1 MFNIK
6 KLYYSPVKSLSFSSV
21 KKLEILDNIGI
32 KFDRNFAFTRD
43 LDDKKINYILNNPL
57 KRQIINFLSLKH
69 YPELNEYK
77 FDFEKDILNLKKN
90 NNIILQTNINVQ
102 SDVETL
108 CDKML
113 LLIPK
118 LKRIKLIK
126 DSKNPF
132 FDTMPSNTISLINL
146 NSIKDFEKKISKNVE
161 LERFRGNIYING
173 LDAWE
178 ERNWINKTLEINNIK
193 FKVIKEIPRC
203 SATNIKPNS
212 SKYNLSV
219 PLLLKKFY
227 NHINLGIYLLPL
239 NNGNIK
245 LNDEILIND

>member
-1 MFNIK
+1 
-6 KLYYSPVKSLSFSSV
+6 
-21 KKLEILDNIGI
+21 
-32 KFDRNFAFTRD
+32 
-43 LDDKKINYILNNPL
+43 
-57 KRQIINFLSLKH
+57 
-69 YPELNEYK
+69 
-77 FDFEKDILNLKKN
+77 
-90 NNIILQTNINVQ
+90 
-102 SDVETL
+102 
-108 CDKML
+108 
-113 LLIPK
+113 
-118 LKRIKLIK
+118 
-126 DSKNPF
+126 
-132 FDTMPSNTISLINL
+132 MPSNTISLINL

-219 PLLLKKFY
+219 PLLLKQFY